1 MGSLC
6 PSAGSAACGE
16 PGAEDG
22 AHQNHR
28 DAGRAGEDWGLQGPA
43 WVGGWGGSDPHHG
56 ADPHFLPL
64 PPPQQVVTE
73 SHKERAEPGK

>member
-1 MGSLC
+1 MVSLC
-6 PSAGSAACGE
+6 PSVGSAACGE

-43 WVGGWGGSDPHHG
+43 WGGGGGSDPHHG